1 MKKCVF
7 ILLLCTYNIAFA
19 QQNEYIYE
27 CKTSQERIYMSYKIS
42 TFTWLY
48 ESKTSQKT
56 PLLFR
61 YDKMNPNSD
70 GDTIFVY
77 FEKNPT
83 YDFAF
88 RQIRRNKADMFPQK
102 LIRINPD
109 KSQSV
114 FELAIDTQDL
124 IDYTGTAT
132 VIISDLSVRNEPN
145 IKSSIVTTLQEGE
158 NVEVLAKT
166 VQKSTISIRNKPSIA
181 PWYKIV
187 TSKGQKG
194 WVFGGGISQSRALPP
209 EFEDLYHTIELLYD
223 GYDIYLEN
231 GQKIKLTNDLADDKL
246 SYWYSF
252 NFFVKNYY
260 VFNYQTDS
268 NRGLEEKILV
278 NKYTGKITK
287 IKTYQ
292 NGLYFSDDASY
303 LLNAY
308 SEKDNVFQIW
318 KLNQKDIALFYETT
332 ISDVEGYNFQFESF
346 KWIDNQSI
354 EIKYLLYDKN
364 QKEIKMTQTYRLGE
378 KLKLKNK

>member
-1 MKKCVF
+1 MLFYSCK
-7 ILLLCTYNIAFA
+7 IAFA

-42 TFTWLY
+42 AFTWHY
-48 ESKTSQKT
+48 ESKTSPKT

-61 YDKMNPNSD
+61 YEKINPNSD

-145 IKSSIVTTLQEGE
+145 IKSSVVAILQEGE
-158 NVEVLAKT
+158 NVELLAKT
-166 VQKSTISIRNKPSIA
+166 LQKSTISIRNKPSIA

-187 TSKGQKG
+187 TSKGQTG
-194 WVFGGGISQSRALPP
+194 WVFGGGISQSRALPS
-209 EFEDLYHTIELLYD
+209 EFEDLYAKIELLYD
-223 GYDIYLEN
+223 GYSISLEN
-231 GQKIKLTNDLADDKL
+231 KKNIKLANHLVDNEP
-246 SYWYSF
+246 SYFYNFSF
-252 NFFVKNYY
+252 FLKPCYIFD
-260 VFNYQTDS
+260 YQTDS
-268 NRGLEEKILV
+268 PRGLTTKVLV
-278 NKYTGKITK
+278 NSITGQITK
-287 IKTYQ
+287 MQTDR
-292 NGLYFSDDASY
+292 NSLYLSPDAVY

-308 SEKDNVFQIW
+308 SEQQNVFQIW
-318 KLNQKDIALFYETT
+318 KSTDKDVILFYETT
-332 ISDVEGYNFQFESF
+332 ISETEGYNIQFEAF

-354 EIKYLLYDKN
+354 EIKYIVYDKN
-364 QKEIKMTQTYRLGE
+364 QKETKMIQIYRIGE